1 MTGSIPEP
9 LPKPMPDLTPDLCDN
24 NPDIV
29 SVLEPMLSNFGG
41 REAFGGEIVTVKC
54 FEDNSLVKE
63 TLGTPGK
70 GKVLV
75 VDGGGSLRRA
85 LLGDMIA
92 ENAVKNRWEGVVI
105 YGCIRDVSAISGL
118 DLGVQALSAIP
129 VKTEKRGV
137 GDYNIPLAFG
147 GVTFIPGQY
156 VYADSNGVVVSATAL

>member
-1 MTGSIPEP
+1 MSEHA
-9 LPKPMPDLTPDLCDN
+9 PDLTPDLCDN
-24 NPDIV
+24 HPDLV
-29 SVLEPMLSNFGG
+29 HVLEPMLSNFGG

-63 TLGTPGK
+63 VLGTPGK

-92 ENAVKNRWEGVVI
+92 ENAVKQQWEGVIV
-105 YGCIRDVSAISGL
+105 YGCIRDVCAIQAL

-129 VKTEKRGV
+129 LKTEKRGI
-137 GDYNIPLAFG
+137 GDLNIPVTFG
-147 GVTFIPGQY
+147 GVNFVPGHY
-156 VYADSNGVVVSATAL
+156 VYADSNGVLASVAAL